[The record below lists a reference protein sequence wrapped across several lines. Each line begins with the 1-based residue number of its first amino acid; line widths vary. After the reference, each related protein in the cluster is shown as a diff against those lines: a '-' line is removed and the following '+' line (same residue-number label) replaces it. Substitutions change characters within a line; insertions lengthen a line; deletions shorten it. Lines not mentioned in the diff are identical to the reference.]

1 MRSHL
6 LTNLFLFLLAIGL
19 GMFLFIDEI
28 DQNGTKKLSDISAD
42 SITRVSIRHQQREII
57 INKNDQ
63 QWHMIKPVEVS
74 ANQFRM
80 KTLLN
85 LLSTISHAQYNT
97 DDLDLKKYG
106 LDKAVTYIRF
116 NDTKIVFGIIN
127 PINNL
132 RYVTIN
138 NELHLIDD
146 HYYPLLSSQMGTLVA
161 RELLPAR
168 TKINKLVLPEQTLAR
183 DENDLWKS
191 TTDISSDAIVEA
203 VQNWTH
209 KQAFAV
215 HDYVERESLGEIQVY
230 IVNKDTPVLF
240 NITDVDPWLIIAR
253 PDINLEYHFNL
264 EDYDTLLR
272 PGSVKPTPDN
282 LQNESTTE
290 SLQVSPDE
298 FMKAIQSQ

>member
-42 SITRVSIRHQQREII
+42 SITRISIRHQQREII

-264 EDYDTLLR
+264 EDYDPLLR